1 MLHVDWSPGRR
12 QLAQFGVALSGFLLL
27 FAGWTWRGG
36 ALLGFRLDPVHAGWV
51 AGGLAVV
58 AGGSLLLAV
67 AAPTWL
73 RGPYVGLV
81 ALTYPIGMVM
91 SYVLLGAMFF
101 GVMTPLGLVFR
112 LLGRDFLALRFEPAA
127 RTYWVVRLQTSDV
140 PRYLRQY

>member
-12 QLAQFGVALSGFLLL
+12 QLAQFGVALAGFMLF
-27 FAGWTWRGG
+27 FAGWTWWRR

-58 AGGSLLLAV
+58 AGGSLLLAAV
-67 AAPTWL
+67 SPAWL

-91 SYVLLGAMFF
+91 SYVLLGAVFF
-101 GVMTPLGLVFR
+101 GLMTPLALVFR
-112 LLGRDFLALRFEPAA
+112 LLGRDPLALRFEPGA
-127 RTYWVVRLQTSDV
+127 RTYWMIRPRTSDV